1 MNLHRLRDSL
11 KHHEGKRLKPYKDSV
26 GVLTIGYGRNL
37 DHVGITESEAEALL
51 DNDIRTAYES
61 ALRVVPSLP
70 LLTDARQEVVVEMT
84 FNLGATRFGKFN
96 KTLAFIHAR
105 EWTEAALEMLD
116 SKWATQVGQRADT
129 LSEKFRKG

>member
-1 MNLHRLRDSL
+1 MNLTRLRESL

-37 DHVGITESEAEALL
+37 DHVGISEAEAEALL
-51 DNDIRTAYES
+51 DNDIRSAYQS
-61 ALRVVPSLP
+61 ALRVVPTLP

-84 FNLGATRFGKFN
+84 FNLGATRFGKFT
-96 KTLAFIHAR
+96 KTLALIDAR
-105 EWTEAALEMLD
+105 DWTKAALEMLD
-116 SKWATQVGQRADT
+116 SRWAEQVGQRAST